1 MLAIPLQATSRRS
14 TLRRAVQL
22 ECAVHSPLG
31 DGPAWYLAT
40 DVSPHGL
47 WLNADLAL
55 GVGERLMLS
64 FRPPRWPEWCWP
76 VTAFGEVVRVSL
88 ARRRSDQRA
97 ACGMAVRFSEI
108 DPVASAEMA
117 LLLKGLPPPLP
128 RRRALESTID
138 FDSPCALVLD
148 DGTCFELRA
157 EADLLTAG
165 RPVAIAAPATAAI
178 PAKASLEAK
187 PTSNR
192 RRKRTRQR
200 ARARTR
206 TRRRGRTKP
215 AKLRLVG

>member
-1 MLAIPLQATSRRS
+1 MLATPLQATSRRS

-22 ECAVHSPLG
+22 DCAVHSPLW

-47 WLNADLAL
+47 WLSTDLTL

-88 ARRRSDQRA
+88 ARRRSDKRA
-97 ACGMAVRFSEI
+97 AGMAVRFSEI
-108 DPVASAEMA
+108 DPVARAEMT

-128 RRRALESTID
+128 RRSALESAID
-138 FDSPCALVLD
+138 VDSPCALVLD
-148 DGTCFELRA
+148 DGTRFELRA
-157 EADLLTAG
+157 EAALLTAG
-165 RPVAIAAPATAAI
+165 RPIATEALATPAI
-178 PAKASLEAK
+178 PPTVSVEAK
-187 PTSNR
+187 PPANR
-192 RRKRTRQR
+192 RRKRARKR
-200 ARARTR
+200 ARALTR
-206 TRRRGRTKP
+206 RPRRGRAKP